1 MQNPATRVLIASD
14 NGRMNV
20 NNLIIDHPNQVF
32 RFWRVGWRTERVLRK
47 ARHNPLYKLNGLSR
61 KETRQVL
68 AVVREYRDDTAEI
81 DRRLAWLA
89 EER

>member
-1 MQNPATRVLIASD
+1 
-14 NGRMNV
+14 MNV
-20 NNLIIDHPNQVF
+20 NNLIIGHPRRVF

-47 ARHNPLYKLNGLSR
+47 ARRNPLYKLDGLSR
-61 KETRQVL
+61 KETKQVL